1 MRDRKL
7 FFHANNQPPIDTRG
21 GKPAFLP
28 ALPNGME
35 CVITE
40 HGLAQVPLLDRVPDF
55 NLEEELGSV
64 SQFVLEPVGAD
75 VKSGAKPTPIGSAEL
90 SAMLTS
96 APLAAAREHEPD

>member
-1 MRDRKL
+1 MKLADLRRLSIRKQL
-7 FFHANNQPPIDTRG
+7 RIRFE
-21 GKPAFLP
+21 
-28 ALPNGME
+28 LPNGME

-40 HGLAQVPLLDRVPDF
+40 HGLAQVPALDRVPGF

-64 SQFVLEPVGAD
+64 SQFVLEPVGAA

-96 APLAAAREHEPD
+96 APLAAARELEQD